1 MPVRVREALE
11 LLDKERGAKN
21 EMCQAVVNLP
31 PLDAHI
37 VQVRAGLVD
46 TSKQQAIAHRMEALK
61 TEAVYTNIVEKL
73 EKEFTSAD
81 VVPGMM
87 ALAEALS
94 IAWKDLPQGGAADGD
109 LTKAITQSFEDF
121 AVLLQKVVRH
131 MFIESWNSAS
141 LQFITLATDKMGPEN
156 KMPEKASVADLERSV
171 GGLKLSQP
179 AVKKCFD
186 VLSGACTTSGF
197 DLPANVHEDVL
208 AINIFGS
215 FIRLAEAIHSVSEFL
230 IDGKLSPGNMRLTL
244 SSTIMN
250 EFYQAIRE
258 LEGHRGKLCSAVP
271 VFGAIPA
278 SKLWAHSLAAE
289 LLEPLRTKFFASIF
303 AHKQFEDQRQI
314 NCCVFTVSLPMHIVF
329 VAVCCLSPVSPFC
342 A

>member
-11 LLDKERGAKN
+11 LIDKERGAKN

-37 VQVRAGLVD
+37 VQVRAGLLD

-73 EKEFTSAD
+73 EKEVTSAD

-94 IAWKDLPQGGAADGD
+94 IAWKDLPQGGVADGD

-131 MFIESWNSAS
+131 MFTESWNSAS

-156 KMPEKASVADLERSV
+156 KMPEKASVADL
-171 GGLKLSQP
+171 K
-179 AVKKCFD
+179 
-186 VLSGACTTSGF
+186 
-197 DLPANVHEDVL
+197 DLL
-208 AINIFGS
+208 A
-215 FIRLAEAIHSVSEFL
+215 
-230 IDGKLSPGNMRLTL
+230 D
-244 SSTIMN
+244 
-250 EFYQAIRE
+250 
-258 LEGHRGKLCSAVP
+258 
-271 VFGAIPA
+271 
-278 SKLWAHSLAAE
+278 
-289 LLEPLRTKFFASIF
+289 
-303 AHKQFEDQRQI
+303 
-314 NCCVFTVSLPMHIVF
+314 
-329 VAVCCLSPVSPFC
+329 
-342 A
+342 